1 MVFARLI
8 EEYGNVEQDED
19 AIEIQKEKK
28 ATKGDE
34 KTEDAGKP
42 GKKTTELMQVEE
54 RNIGAV
60 TWSIY
65 KNYLVF
71 AGGIIWAPIVIL
83 LMLLM
88 QGSQGERLARVR
100 MYAC

>member
-1 MVFARLI
+1 LTKNSVVFARLI
-8 EEYGNVEQDED
+8 EEFGNAEQDAD
-19 AIEIQKEKK
+19 ADEIQKEKK
-28 ATKGDE
+28 DAKDDE
-34 KTEDAGKP
+34 KTEGAGNG
-42 GKKTTELMQVEE
+42 GKKTGDLMQVEE

-71 AGGIIWAPIVIL
+71 AGGVIWAPIVIL

-88 QGSQGERLARVR
+88 QGSQGE
-100 MYAC
+100 